1 MSTSTGIFNTSQF
14 TQDLA
19 KKSFSSMITRLMP
32 NGSAPL
38 FGISSMLGTENA
50 VQWEHGFF
58 TKTMVFPALEI
69 TASIDNSQTTLTVDS
84 TENLLPGQLHQ
95 FFETKEIVLIN
106 QVLSATQISVVRGI
120 GGGAAAI
127 TIGGTVVPN
136 AYQVGNAYEEASL
149 RPNALAINPVRITN
163 LTQIFRNTWAISG
176 SAEQVQV
183 IAGKSTDAENKQDC
197 AMFHATAIESALLFG
212 KKSQGTRN
220 GQPFRT
226 MDGLINIVGNIAY
239 YPPTYSV
246 PNVYTALSTGTD
258 ANMLE
263 DMLDPCFDQTTDP
276 KIGNRRILFVGG
288 KALRVI
294 NQIAML
300 NGEYKLVDGQT
311 NWGLRFKTLT
321 FARGTFDLVE
331 HPLFNTNPYW
341 AKMAVA
347 LDVSSFKIAYLGNRK
362 TQEKSFNSQGQVAQD
377 NGIDAIGG
385 TLTTECTC
393 EVKNPPANAIIYNL
407 TAALKNGET
416 P

>member
-1 MSTSTGIFNTSQF
+1 MATSQGIFNTGMF
-14 TQDLA
+14 TQDIA
-19 KKSFSSMITRLMP
+19 KKSFATMITRLMP

-38 FGISSMLGTENA
+38 FGISSSLAEETA

-58 TKTMVFPALEI
+58 TKTMVFPAFELS
-69 TASIDNSQTTLTVDS
+69 ASIDGTQTTITVVS
-84 TENLLPGQLHQ
+84 TANLLQGQLHQ
-95 FFETKEIVLIN
+95 LFETKEVVLIN
-106 QVLSATQISVVRGI
+106 QVLSGTSVSVVRGI

-127 TIGGTVVPN
+127 TIGGSVVPD

-149 RPNALAINPVRITN
+149 RPNALSINPVRITN

-176 SAEQVQV
+176 SAERVQV
-183 IAGKSTDAENKQDC
+183 IAGKATDAENKQDC
-197 AMFHATAIESALLFG
+197 GMFHATSIESSLLFG
-212 KKSQGTRN
+212 KKAQGTRN

-239 YPPTYSV
+239 YPPSYST
-246 PNVYTALSTGTD
+246 PNVYTALSSGTD
-258 ANMLE
+258 SIMLE

-276 KIGNRRILFVGG
+276 KVGNKRLLFVGG

-294 NQIAML
+294 NDIGKL
-300 NGEYKLVDGQT
+300 NGEYRMVDGQT

-321 FARGTFDLVE
+321 FARGTFDIIE
-331 HPLFNTNPYW
+331 HPLFNTNPNW
-341 AKMAVA
+341 QKMAIA
-347 LDVSSFKIAYLGNRK
+347 LDVTSFKLAYFRK
-362 TQEKSFNSQGQVAQD
+362 TEEKSFNTQGAVAQD

-385 TLTTECTC
+385 TLTTELTC

-407 TAALKNGET
+407 TKGLKDPT

>member
-1 MSTSTGIFNTSQF
+1 MATTQGIFNTGNF
-14 TQDLA
+14 TQNLA
-19 KKSFSSMITRLMP
+19 KLSFASMITRLMP

-38 FGISSMLGTENA
+38 FGISSMLSEETA

-58 TKTMVFPALEI
+58 TKTMVFPAFELS
-69 TASIDNSQTTLTVDS
+69 ASINGTQTNLDVVS
-84 TENLLPGQLHQ
+84 TANLLSGQLHQ
-95 FFETKEIVLIN
+95 LFETKEIVLIN
-106 QVLSATQISVVRGI
+106 QVLSGTQISVVRGI

-127 TIGGTVVPN
+127 TIGGTVTPM

-163 LTQIFRNTWAISG
+163 FTQIFRNTWAISG
-176 SAEQVQV
+176 SAERVQV
-183 IAGKSTDAENKQDC
+183 IAGRPTDAENKQDC
-197 AMFHATAIESALLFG
+197 GMFHATSMESSLLFG

-239 YPPTYSV
+239 YPPSYSA

-258 ANMLE
+258 SRMLE
-263 DMLDPCFDQTTDP
+263 DMLDPVFDQTTDP
-276 KIGNRRILFVGG
+276 KVGNKRVLFAGG
-288 KALRVI
+288 KAIRVLNDI
-294 NQIAML
+294 GRL

-321 FARGTFDLVE
+321 FSRGTFDIIE
-331 HPLFNTNPYW
+331 HPLFNTNIHW
-341 AKMAVA
+341 QRMAIA
-347 LDVSSFKIAYLGNRK
+347 LDVTSFKLAYLRK
-362 TQEKSFNSQGQVAQD
+362 TEEKTFNVSGSVAQD

-385 TLTTECTC
+385 TLTTEMTC
-393 EVKNPPANAIIYNL
+393 VVKNPPANAIIYNL
-407 TAALKNGET
+407 TKGLQDPPSVA